1 MKKSIKMMMLLAM
14 MIVAHTANA
23 QVVFSTFKL
32 KPTILYTTK
41 ELHAGFRCEGEKE
54 VKYVKVEWC
63 PVNNVGDVSV
73 GVSAGVRLRTVSAT
87 GPFKPGKKYKRG
99 ALAAYIGVE
108 KVRAMPVSI
117 CIEYMDGTDWEMDV
131 TKDNYQKFFP
141 NLKWIDFTVPGEI
154 IDE

>member
-1 MKKSIKMMMLLAM
+1 MLLAM
-14 MIVAHTANA
+14 ILVAHTAKA

-41 ELHAGFRCEGEKE
+41 DLHAGFTCEGEKE

-73 GVSAGVRLRTVSAT
+73 GVTAGVSLRTVSAT
-87 GPFKPGKKYKRG
+87 GPFKPGRKYKR
-99 ALAAYIGVE
+99 AATAAFIGME

-117 CIEYMDGTDWEMDV
+117 TIEYMDGTDWEQDI

-141 NLKWIDFTVPGEI
+141 NLKWIDFTVPGE
-154 IDE
+154 

>member
-54 VKYVKVEWC
+54 VKYVKVEWSA
-63 PVNNVGDVSV
+63 VNEVGDVSV
-73 GVSAGVRLRTVSAT
+73 GMTSGLQLRTVSAT
-87 GPFKPGKKYKRG
+87 GPFDTNKKYKRV
-99 ALAAYIGVE
+99 ANAAFIGVE
-108 KVRAMPVSI
+108 KVHAMPVSI

-131 TKDNYQKFFP
+131 TKDNYQQFFP
-141 NLKWIDFTVPGEI
+141 NLKWIDFTVPGE
-154 IDE
+154 

>member
-14 MIVAHTANA
+14 ILVDHTAKA

-41 ELHAGFRCEGEKE
+41 DLHAGFTCEGEKE

-73 GVSAGVRLRTVSAT
+73 GVTAGVSLRTVSAT
-87 GPFKPGKKYKRG
+87 GPFKPGRKYKR
-99 ALAAYIGVE
+99 AATAAFIGME

-117 CIEYMDGTDWEMDV
+117 TIEYMDGTDWEQDI

-141 NLKWIDFTVPGEI
+141 NLKWIDFTVPGE
-154 IDE
+154 

>member
-14 MIVAHTANA
+14 MLVAHTANA

-41 ELHAGFRCEGEKE
+41 DLHAGFTCEGEKE

-73 GVSAGVRLRTVSAT
+73 GVTAGVSLRTVSAT
-87 GPFKPGKKYKRG
+87 GPFKPGRKYKR
-99 ALAAYIGVE
+99 AATAAFIGME

-117 CIEYMDGTDWEMDV
+117 TIEYMDGTDWEQDI

-141 NLKWIDFTVPGEI
+141 NLKWIDFTVPGE
-154 IDE
+154 

>member
-14 MIVAHTANA
+14 MLIAHTAKA

-41 ELHAGFRCEGEKE
+41 DLHAGFTCEGEKE

-73 GVSAGVRLRTVSAT
+73 GVTAGVSLRTVSAT
-87 GPFKPGKKYKRG
+87 GPFKPGRKYKR
-99 ALAAYIGVE
+99 AATAAFIGME
-108 KVRAMPVSI
+108 KVRALPVSI
-117 CIEYMDGTDWEMDV
+117 CIEYMDGTDWEQDI

-141 NLKWIDFTVPGEI
+141 NLKWIDFTVPGE
-154 IDE
+154 

>member
-1 MKKSIKMMMLLAM
+1 MMMMLAM
-14 MIVAHTANA
+14 MLVAHTANA

-41 ELHAGFRCEGEKE
+41 DLHAGFTCEGEKD
-54 VKYVKVEWC
+54 VKYAKVDWC

-73 GVSAGVRLRTVSAT
+73 GVSAGVSLRTVSAT
-87 GPFKPGKKYKRG
+87 GPFKPGKKYKR
-99 ALAAYIGVE
+99 AATAAFIGME

-117 CIEYMDGTDWEMDV
+117 CIEYMDGTDWEQDI

-141 NLKWIDFTVPGEI
+141 NLKWIDFTVPGE
-154 IDE
+154 

>member
-1 MKKSIKMMMLLAM
+1 MKMMLLLAM
-14 MIVAHTANA
+14 MLVAHAAKA

-32 KPTILYTTK
+32 KPTILYTSK
-41 ELHAGFRCEGEKE
+41 ALHVSFTCDGEKK

-63 PVNNVGDVSV
+63 AVNNVGDVSQ
-73 GVSAGVRLRTVSAT
+73 GMTTGLQLRKVSAT
-87 GPFKPGKKYKRG
+87 GPFKPGRKYKRG

-131 TKDNYQKFFP
+131 TKENYQQFFP
-141 NLKWIDFTVPGEI
+141 NLKWIDFTVPGE
-154 IDE
+154 